1 MTKQLKTKDKMRQ
14 RSLCIDERSLFEKL
28 CDQSNLEAGFK
39 AVKKNGGAPGIDGVT
54 ITKGSHNKISGLAN
68 IG

>member
-14 RSLCIDERSLFEKL
+14 CSLCIDERSLFEKL

-39 AVKKNGGAPGIDGVT
+39 AVKKNVNCGTLLTPV
-54 ITKGSHNKISGLAN
+54 K
-68 IG
+68 